1 MKNVF
6 YVSRL
11 LKIGGIETFIYELV
25 KKHHKEFDI
34 TVLYNYGDAKQIERL
49 SKYVKIKKYNGEN
62 IKCDKCYFFYNYDII
77 DKVDGEKIGMI
88 NDDFKALGIPPKK
101 HDKID
106 RYIAVSKLV
115 ADNFGENAKII
126 YNPITIEDEKEPL
139 LLVSAT
145 RLSGE
150 KGPERIEKLSQI
162 LDEND
167 IKYLWLIFTGDSYN
181 FNNENIVLMK
191 PRLDIRPF
199 IKKADY
205 LVQLS
210 DGEAYC
216 YSIVEAL
223 MQNTPIIT
231 TNIKI
236 LKELGITNE
245 HGIIV
250 DFDLNNF
257 DVNDLFKEYKF
268 NFKAPISDWS
278 KEMVKGRREVETLIF
293 VEATDEW
300 KKNNIVDNETGYVR
314 IAGEQF
320 YITQERFDILSG
332 GNKYGL
338 TLVNK
343 ISKVERKEKKK
354 KKTKDY
360 KFSIIIPNYNNE
372 IWLEKCLGSVLEQTY
387 KNYEI
392 IFVDDMS
399 TDNSYKVAKELL
411 KKPHKVIKLKSRRLN
426 GGARNEAILRAKG
439 DYLVFLDSDD
449 WLADKDVLK
458 DYNKNLWGQD
468 IMFVELR
475 STSGGKFGLKYRDKY
490 EAMASPH
497 GGACLK
503 VIKRQLAQKH
513 LYNEGTLMEDRN
525 HHCRVCY
532 YMETF
537 TNYDRIGT
545 IWNRNNTTSVTT
557 VRDKALWGTAN
568 LRNLADAKQ
577 LLVEIEQDG
586 DYNAIQVMKSRIE
599 RIENQLNKNDGQY

>member
-11 LKIGGIETFIYELV
+11 LKVGGVETFIYELV

-257 DVNDLFKEYKF
+257 NVDDLFKEYNF
-268 NFKAPISDWS
+268 NFKPPKSNWS
-278 KEMVKGRREVETLIF
+278 EEMAKGKSSYELILVK
-293 VEATDEW
+293 ATSKWQE
-300 KKNNIVDNETGYVR
+300 KNVVDNEIGRVR
-314 IAGEQF
+314 KQGEEF
-320 YITQERFDILSG
+320 YITPERFKQLSG
-332 GNKYGL
+332 DNSYNEVFVKRINAR
-338 TLVNK
+338 T
-343 ISKVERKEKKK
+343 SKKN
-354 KKTKDY
+354 
-360 KFSIIIPNYNNE
+360 KFSIIMPNRNNGKLLKKS
-372 IWLEKCLGSVLEQTY
+372 IGSILEQSYT
-387 KNYEI
+387 NYEI

-399 TDNSYKVAKELL
+399 EDKSVEIAKKLID
-411 KKPHKVIKLKSRRLN
+411 KKGKVIELPQRRLN
-426 GGARNEAILRAKG
+426 GGARNVGILKAKG
-439 DYLVFLDSDD
+439 DYIVFLDSDD
-449 WLADKDVLK
+449 WFADKDVLK
-458 DYNKNLWGQD
+458 DYNKELNNED
-468 IMFVELR
+468 VMFVDLLQDVNGILGV
-475 STSGGKFGLKYRDKY
+475 SHISNYKTKYD
-490 EAMASPH
+490 AMASLH
-497 GGACLK
+497 GGACMK
-503 VIKRQLAQKH
+503 IIKTDFAKKH
-513 LYNEGTLMEDRN
+513 LFNEGTLMEDRN
-525 HHCRVCY
+525 HHSRICY
-532 YMETF
+532 YMEKWKYYKRFGAVYNKNNPNST
-537 TNYDRIGT
+537 TN
-545 IWNRNNTTSVTT
+545 
-557 VRDKALWGTAN
+557 VRDNILWGTSKW
-568 LRNLADAKQ
+568 RNYADALS
-577 LLVEIEQDG
+577 LLEEIKLGNDKR
-586 DYNAIQVMKSRIE
+586 AIEIMNHRIIG
-599 RIENQLNKNDGQY
+599 IESNLKRNDQQH